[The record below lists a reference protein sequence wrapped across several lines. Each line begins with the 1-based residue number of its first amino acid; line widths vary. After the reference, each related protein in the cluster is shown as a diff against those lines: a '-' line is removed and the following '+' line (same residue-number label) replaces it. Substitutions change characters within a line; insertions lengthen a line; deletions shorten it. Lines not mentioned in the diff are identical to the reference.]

1 MNQLLLNKS
10 TLECNQLVKLFVLLP
25 FVGSSQLCIATN
37 RQPRV
42 TECYKS
48 WIVKGFRL
56 LTFKQFKFCDWFYAF
71 YLYYKG
77 HIHLL
82 TSFNHLN
89 QLFMYISIHAGIQTL
104 VGIPE
109 WLQYGLCSNKSC
121 TLLFHFTRKFKLHP
135 GHKIHISWGP
145 PVHPYKYGC
154 MDGCIC
160 DLIWCSIYW
169 CTNQCSNKRYR

>member
-89 QLFMYISIHAGIQTL
+89 QLFMYISIHAGIQTF
-104 VGIPE
+104 VCIPE
-109 WLQYGLCSNKSC
+109 WLQYCPCSNKSC
-121 TLLFHFTRKFKLHP
+121 TLLFHFTRKFKLRELP
-135 GHKIHISWGP
+135 RTQNSHKLRTSCTSIQVWLHGWMYMWPNMMQYIL
-145 PVHPYKYGC
+145 VHQP
-154 MDGCIC
+154 M
-160 DLIWCSIYW
+160 
-169 CTNQCSNKRYR
+169 Q

>member
-56 LTFKQFKFCDWFYAF
+56 LTFKQFKFCDWFLCI
-71 YLYYKG
+71 LYYKG

-82 TSFNHLN
+82 TSLNHLN
-89 QLFMYISIHAGIQTL
+89 KMFMYNL
-104 VGIPE
+104 NP
-109 WLQYGLCSNKSC
+109 CSHTNTCMRAYQSGSDTARALIRAAPFC
-121 TLLFHFTRKFKLHP
+121 FTLLENSSYANCCV
-135 GHKIHISWGP
+135 HKIHVSWGP
-145 PVHPYKYGC
+145 PIHPYQYGC
-154 MDGCIC
+154 MYMWPNMMQYI
-160 DLIWCSIYW
+160 LVH
-169 CTNQCSNKRYR
+169 QPMQ

>member
-56 LTFKQFKFCDWFYAF
+56 LTFKQFKFCDWFLCI
-71 YLYYKG
+71 LYYKG

-82 TSFNHLN
+82 TSLNHLN
-89 QLFMYISIHAGIQTL
+89 KMFMYNLNPCSHTNTCMHR
-104 VGIPE
+104 IPE
-109 WLQYGLCSNKSC
+109 WLRYSPCSNKSG
-121 TLLFHFTRKFKLHP
+121 TLLFHFTRKFKLCKLP
-135 GHKIHISWGP
+135 CTQNSRKLRTSYTSI
-145 PVHPYKYGC
+145 PVWLHVYV
-154 MDGCIC
+154 
-160 DLIWCSIYW
+160 
-169 CTNQCSNKRYR
+169 T